1 MKALV
6 VFVEK
11 VLPRGLLVARV
22 LGVVAIVGG
31 AAYGITA

>member
-6 VFVEK
+6 VFVE

-22 LGVVAIVGG
+22 LGVVAIVGR
-31 AAYGITA
+31 AAYGIAA